1 MRSHPLVRAA
11 CASVLAAGLSLAA
24 SAVAQGEMVDDAE
37 SIPKQVGVIDD
48 TGGLPH
54 VKQENGISYISGG
67 AGSDEADALN
77 SMSGQFNL
85 KLTMTIPS
93 GQFTTPRKLRLEDA
107 HGKPVLEIEPSG
119 PIFLAKMPAGEYVV
133 QASAEGQT
141 LTRKVTVPP
150 SGLEAVALTWPAK
163 DEPLRAGDAPRPP
176 VRAGDAPDAPVRPL
190 Q

>member
-85 KLTMTIPS
+85 KLTMTVPVANS
-93 GQFTTPRKLRLEDA
+93 PRRANCASKTHTANRCWR
-107 HGKPVLEIEPSG
+107 SN
-119 PIFLAKMPAGEYVV
+119 PAGRSSSPRCRP
-133 QASAEGQT
+133 AST
-141 LTRKVTVPP
+141 SCKLLRK
-150 SGLEAVALTWPAK
+150 A
-163 DEPLRAGDAPRPP
+163 RR
-176 VRAGDAPDAPVRPL
+176 
-190 Q
+190 